1 MMFPF
6 APAPGTYSGVRTS
19 AQVPDAPL
27 AGDDRTG
34 LRVLYS
40 DPGDT
45 LYVGPFRGHII
56 PANPI
61 SLPHRHRVC
70 PEFLARMS
78 LLSMSPVDP

>member
-6 APAPGTYSGVRTS
+6 APAPGTYSGVRPS

-27 AGDDRTG
+27 ADDDRTG
-34 LRVLYS
+34 LRVLYR

-45 LYVGPFRGHII
+45 LYVGSIQGHII

-61 SLPHRHRVC
+61 SLP
-70 PEFLARMS
+70 AS
-78 LLSMSPVDP
+78 